1 MVLVDL
7 YGGDILRSDV
17 TRGKGVST
25 AEEVKVLYVEAIDA
39 SSLVGDHTVGGD
51 GDIGEPRQHI
61 LQLSVHRLGKGG
73 GAVADRVAMLF
84 DGFRPHLHLGEL
96 EVLPVEQD
104 LFSFSHEE
112 GV

>member
-7 YGGDILRSDV
+7 YGGDILRSNV

-39 SSLVGDHTVGGD
+39 SSLVGDHTAGGD
-51 GDIGEPRQHI
+51 RDIRESRQHI
-61 LQLSVHRLGKGG
+61 LQLGVHRLCKGG
-73 GAVADRVAMLF
+73 GTVADRVSVLL
-84 DGFRPHLHLGEL
+84 DRPCPHLHLGEP

-104 LFSFSHEE
+104 LFSLSHEE